1 MYASISCLLR
11 LFEEMQ
17 HCHNYRQS
25 VLSSTLSLLSNSSA
39 NHYLVKISHLNHFLL
54 QFGHGPVGKDAVVC
68 VGHFDPC
75 VCTTWFCI
83 TAIIIQV
90 FSAEHLHTMVQWTPS
105 GMTAP
110 WSAYL
115 YLLVLH
121 HCCYYPGL
129 LCSTPAHNGSLN
141 TKWCDSTP
149 ISVCTPG
156 SVSTNHSKTGV
167 NTNAQS
173 IFQWSIYLKNTPDH
187 VKQQLMQIYTTKTYP
202 TININL

>member
-1 MYASISCLLR
+1 MDAVSMLQSAVFYACLKSGNVVIITESML
-11 LFEEMQ
+11 
-17 HCHNYRQS
+17 
-25 VLSSTLSLLSNSSA
+25 LSSTLSLLSNSSA

-54 QFGHGPVGKDAVVC
+54 QFGHSPVGKDAVVC
-68 VGHFDPC
+68 VGHFDQC

-129 LCSTPAHNGSLN
+129 LCSTPAHNGSMN
-141 TKWCDSTP
+141 TKWCDS
-149 ISVCTPG
+149 ILIRVF
-156 SVSTNHSKTGV
+156 VHLV
-167 NTNAQS
+167 LYQ
-173 IFQWSIYLKNTPDH
+173 
-187 VKQQLMQIYTTKTYP
+187 P
-202 TININL
+202 TIVKLVLIQMHKVFFNEAFT